1 MSKNLLISYG
11 QPIVI
16 LFSIYL
22 YIKKYKHN
30 EHLNNENE
38 ILKVTNKKLETKIF
52 EIKELQNNIYNN
64 YIKIQKLVEPF

>member
-11 QPIVI
+11 QPIAI

-22 YIKKYKHN
+22 YIQGYKHN

-64 YIKIQKLVEPF
+64 YIKIQKLVEPL